1 MNPES
6 SVRRA
11 QIYGFLSAA
20 FLYPQEA
27 WAEDLPALGDV
38 LAECGVSTER
48 PLPLALSLP
57 DLQERYRQSFGVAGS
72 LCYETEYGLPHEFRQ
87 SQELADLTGFYRAFG
102 FDLGA
107 DVRERPDHIAVELE
121 FMHILTLKET
131 YALMGG
137 KTEEAVICQ
146 EAQASFLADHLAH
159 WLPLFAQSLLRNG
172 GVDPYLTLARMTQVF
187 VEAEVAALQVETDV
201 LPLHAVQH
209 TPFDPD
215 FNCADCALAN
225 TMA

>member
-27 WAEDLPALGDV
+27 WADDLPLLRDV
-38 LAECGVSTER
+38 LAECGVEDET
-48 PLPLALSLP
+48 PLPPALPLP
-57 DLQERYRQSFGVAGS
+57 ALQEAYRQSFGVAGS

-87 SQELADLTGFYRAFG
+87 SQELADISGFYAAFG
-102 FDLGA
+102 FGLGA
-107 DVRERPDHIAVELE
+107 EVRERPDHIAVELE

-137 KTEEAVICQ
+137 KEDEAAICQ
-146 EAQASFLADHLAH
+146 EAQASFLRDHLAH
-159 WLPLFAQSLLRNG
+159 WLPLFAQSIASNG
-172 GVDPYLTLARMTQVF
+172 GVQPYLTLARLTQAF
-187 VEAEVAALQVETDV
+187 VAAEAATMQVETDT

-215 FNCADCALAN
+215 FTCAGCALAN
-225 TMA
+225 TTA